1 MNGTDMARP
10 KSFDDAEV
18 LQCAMMTFWRLGYDA
33 TTYKVLEQQTG
44 VGVRSM
50 HNTFGEKDELFLKS
64 LETYHTMAKGILD
77 QVFDP
82 PGLAAIEMIFT
93 GMVAPKPAGDVAN
106 AGCLMVNTVFEIPD
120 LPAPIDARIQAYRA
134 MWRDRFAAALR
145 ADGVDQADQRAE
157 FLVGAL
163 WGVLS
168 QIRLAGRTEAGS
180 DMAAVIVQT
189 VKGWRA

>member
-1 MNGTDMARP
+1 MARP
-10 KSFDDAEV
+10 KSFDEDDV

-64 LETYHTMAKGILD
+64 LETYHGMAKGLID
-77 QVFDP
+77 QIFDP
-82 PGLAAIEMIFT
+82 PGLDAVEMMFT
-93 GMVAPKPAGDVAN
+93 GMVAPKPSDDINN

-120 LPAPIDARIQAYRA
+120 LPEPIDARIQAYRT
-134 MWRDRFAAALR
+134 MWIETFSAALR
-145 ADGVDQADQRAE
+145 NDGVDQVEQRAE
-157 FLVGAL
+157 FLLGAL

-168 QIRLAGRTEAGS
+168 QIRLAGRTEAAA

-189 VKGWRA
+189 VQGWRA